1 MQTDNVSMTSLF
13 LSYALYDVNHADA
26 VVILTKARETGKVC
40 SERSGGRW
48 SSQEARPDGRHRT
61 E

>member
-1 MQTDNVSMTSLF
+1 MQIDNVSMTSLF
-13 LSYALYDVNHADA
+13 LSYAFHVANYADA
-26 VVILTKARETGKVC
+26 VVVLTKARETGKVY